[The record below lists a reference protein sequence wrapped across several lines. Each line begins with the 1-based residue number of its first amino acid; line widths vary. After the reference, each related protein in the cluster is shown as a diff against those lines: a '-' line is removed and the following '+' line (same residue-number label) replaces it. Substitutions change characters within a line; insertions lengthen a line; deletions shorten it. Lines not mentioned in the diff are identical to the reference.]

1 MDISEVRKQLDECD
15 SEIVKLFEKR
25 MQLSEEVAAAKL
37 ESGKGV
43 LDKDRE
49 KAKLAKVSAMVNG
62 ELNEEGVRELFRLLM
77 SMSKKLQYKMLLESG
92 RHINLPFIPV
102 DDIRTGSPRVVFQ
115 GDEGAYSQLAMK
127 KYFGDDVDCIHVPSF
142 RAAMS
147 VISEGSADYAV
158 LPIENSTAG
167 IVSEIYDLLAEYENY
182 IVAEQ
187 VIKIEHCLMGVKGAE
202 MSDIKTVF
210 SHPQSLMQSARF
222 LEKFDWK
229 QISMPNNA
237 FAAKKVATDGD
248 KSQAA
253 VASSLAA
260 EIYGLDILEKGI
272 NSEDNNSTRF
282 IIVTNRKVYRKDA
295 GKISLCFEV
304 PHESGS
310 LYHCLGHFIFNGLN
324 ISKIES
330 RPIEGRTW
338 EYRFFLD
345 FDGNLSDPSVRCALT
360 GLREEAKYLRVL
372 GNY

>member
-237 FAAKKVATDGD
+237 FAAKKMATDGD

-282 IIVTNRKVYRKDA
+282 IIVTNQKVYRKDA

>member
-1 MDISEVRKQLDECD
+1 MDLSEIRKQLDECD
-15 SEIVKLFEKR
+15 GEIVKLFEKR
-25 MQLSEEVAAAKL
+25 MELSEEVAAAKL

-49 KAKLAKVSAMVNG
+49 KAKLAKVSSQVTG
-62 ELNEEGVRELFRLLM
+62 DLNKAGIQDLFRLLM
-77 SMSKKLQYKMLLESG
+77 SLSKKLQYKKLIESG
-92 RHINLPFIPV
+92 RHINIPFIPV
-102 DDIRTGSPRVVFQ
+102 DDIISGSPRVVFQ

-127 KYFGDDVDCIHVPSF
+127 KFFGDGVDCIHVPTF

-147 VISEGSADYAV
+147 TISEGTADYAV

-182 IVAEQ
+182 IVGEQ
-187 VIKIEHCLMGVKGAE
+187 VIGIEHCLMGVKGADI
-202 MSDIKTVF
+202 SDIKTVF

-229 QISMPNNA
+229 LISMPNNA
-237 FAAKKVATDGD
+237 FAAKKVADEGD

-272 NSEDNNSTRF
+272 NQEENNSTRF
-282 IIVTNRKVYRKDA
+282 IVVTNQKVYRKDA
-295 GKISLCFEV
+295 GKISLCFEL

-310 LYHCLGHFIFNGLN
+310 LYNCLGHFIFNGLN

-345 FDGNLSDPSVRCALT
+345 FDGNLSDPSVRCALA
-360 GLREEAKYLRVL
+360 GLREEVKYLRVL

>member
-1 MDISEVRKQLDECD
+1 MDLSEIRLQLDECD
-15 SEIVKLFEKR
+15 KELVALYEKR
-25 MQLSEEVAAAKL
+25 MKLSEEVAKTKL
-37 ESGKGV
+37 ESGKAV

-49 KAKLAKVSAMVNG
+49 KIKLASVASCVENK
-62 ELNEEGVRELFRLLM
+62 EYEGGAKEMFKLLM
-77 SMSKKLQYKMLLESG
+77 SMSRKLQYKKLLESG
-92 RHINLPFIPV
+92 RHINIPFIPV
-102 DDIRTGSPRVVFQ
+102 GDIRDGSPRVVFQ

-182 IVAEQ
+182 IVAEE
-187 VIKIEHCLMGVKGAE
+187 VIQIEHCLMGVKGADI
-202 MSDIKTVF
+202 SDIKTVF

-222 LEKFDWK
+222 LEKYDWK

-248 KSQAA
+248 KTQAA

-260 EIYGLDILEKGI
+260 EIYGLDILENGI
-272 NSEDNNSTRF
+272 NSEDNNSTMF
-282 IIVTNRKVYRKDA
+282 IIVTNQKVFRKDA
-295 GKISLCFEV
+295 SKISLCFEV

>member
-1 MDISEVRKQLDECD
+1 MDLSEIRKQLDECD
-15 SEIVKLFEKR
+15 GEIVKLFEKR
-25 MQLSEEVAAAKL
+25 MQLSEEVAASKL

-49 KAKLAKVSAMVNG
+49 KEKLAKVSSMVSG
-62 ELNEEGVRELFRLLM
+62 ELNEEGVKELFRLLM
-77 SMSKKLQYKMLLESG
+77 SMSRKLQYKKLLESG
-92 RHINLPFIPV
+92 RHISIPFVPV
-102 DDIRTGSPRVVFQ
+102 DDIAEGSPRVVFQ

-127 KYFGDDVDCIHVPSF
+127 KYFGDDVDCIHVPTF
-142 RAAMS
+142 RAAMTT
-147 VISEGSADYAV
+147 ISEGSADYAV

-182 IVAEQ
+182 IVGEQ
-187 VIKIEHCLMGVKGAE
+187 IIKIEHCLMGVKGADI
-202 MSDIKTVF
+202 SGIKTVF

-222 LEKFDWK
+222 LEKHDWK
-229 QISMPNNA
+229 LISMPNNA
-237 FAAKKVATDGD
+237 FAARKVSSDGD

-260 EIYGLDILEKGI
+260 EIYGLDILERGI

-295 GKISLCFEV
+295 GKISLCFEL
-304 PHESGS
+304 PHESGA
-310 LYHCLGHFIFNGLN
+310 LYNCLGHFIFNGLN
-324 ISKIES
+324 ITKIES

>member
-187 VIKIEHCLMGVKGAE
+187 VIKIEHCLMGVKGAQI
-202 MSDIKTVF
+202 SDIKTVF

-222 LEKFDWK
+222 LEKYDWK
-229 QISMPNNA
+229 QISMPNTA

>member
-49 KAKLAKVSAMVNG
+49 KAKLAKVSAMVSG

-77 SMSKKLQYKMLLESG
+77 SMSKKLQYKKLLESG
-92 RHINLPFIPV
+92 RHITIPFIPV

-182 IVAEQ
+182 IVAEE
-187 VIKIEHCLMGVKGAE
+187 VIQIEHCLMGIKGADI
-202 MSDIKTVF
+202 SDIKTVF
-210 SHPQSLMQSARF
+210 SHPQSLM
-222 LEKFDWK
+222 
-229 QISMPNNA
+229 
-237 FAAKKVATDGD
+237 
-248 KSQAA
+248 
-253 VASSLAA
+253 
-260 EIYGLDILEKGI
+260 
-272 NSEDNNSTRF
+272 
-282 IIVTNRKVYRKDA
+282 
-295 GKISLCFEV
+295 
-304 PHESGS
+304 
-310 LYHCLGHFIFNGLN
+310 
-324 ISKIES
+324 
-330 RPIEGRTW
+330 
-338 EYRFFLD
+338 
-345 FDGNLSDPSVRCALT
+345 
-360 GLREEAKYLRVL
+360 
-372 GNY
+372 

>member
-15 SEIVKLFEKR
+15 GEIVKLFEKR

-49 KAKLAKVSAMVNG
+49 KTKLAKVSAMVSG

-77 SMSKKLQYKMLLESG
+77 SMSKKLQYKKLLESG
-92 RHINLPFIPV
+92 RHINIPFIPV

-202 MSDIKTVF
+202 ISGIRTVF

-222 LEKFDWK
+222 LEKYDWK

-237 FAAKKVATDGD
+237 FAAKKVATDAD

-260 EIYGLDILEKGI
+260 EIYGLDILERGI

-282 IIVTNRKVYRKDA
+282 IIVTNQKVYRKDA

>member
-1 MDISEVRKQLDECD
+1 MDLSEIRKQLDECD
-15 SEIVKLFEKR
+15 GEIVKLFEKR
-25 MQLSEEVAAAKL
+25 MQLSEEVAASKL

-49 KAKLAKVSAMVNG
+49 KEKLAKVSSMVSG
-62 ELNEEGVRELFRLLM
+62 ELNEEGVKELFRLLM
-77 SMSKKLQYKMLLESG
+77 SMSRKLQYKKLLESG
-92 RHINLPFIPV
+92 RHISIPFVPV
-102 DDIRTGSPRVVFQ
+102 DDIAEGSPRVVFQ

-127 KYFGDDVDCIHVPSF
+127 KYFGDDVDCIHVPTF
-142 RAAMS
+142 RAAMTT
-147 VISEGSADYAV
+147 ISEGSADYAV

-182 IVAEQ
+182 IVGEQ
-187 VIKIEHCLMGVKGAE
+187 IIKIEHCLMGVKGADI
-202 MSDIKTVF
+202 SGIKTVF

-222 LEKFDWK
+222 LEKHDWK
-229 QISMPNNA
+229 LISMPNNA
-237 FAAKKVATDGD
+237 FAARKVASDGD

-260 EIYGLDILEKGI
+260 EIYGLDILERGI

-295 GKISLCFEV
+295 GKISLCFEL
-304 PHESGS
+304 PHESGA
-310 LYHCLGHFIFNGLN
+310 LYNCLGHFIFNGLN
-324 ISKIES
+324 ITKIES

>member
-25 MQLSEEVAAAKL
+25 MELSEEVAAAKL

-49 KAKLAKVSAMVNG
+49 RAKLAKVSAMVSG

-77 SMSKKLQYKMLLESG
+77 SMSKKLQYKKLLESG
-92 RHINLPFIPV
+92 RHINIPFIPV
-102 DDIRTGSPRVVFQ
+102 DDIRTGSPRIVFQ

-127 KYFGDDVDCIHVPSF
+127 KYFGDDADCIHVPSF

-167 IVSEIYDLLAEYENY
+167 IVSEIYDLLAEYENF

-187 VIKIEHCLMGVKGAE
+187 VIKIEHCLMGVKGADI
-202 MSDIKTVF
+202 SDIKTVF

-222 LEKFDWK
+222 LEKYDWK

-282 IIVTNRKVYRKDA
+282 IIVTNQKVFRKDA
-295 GKISLCFEV
+295 SKISLCFEV

>member
-1 MDISEVRKQLDECD
+1 MDLSEIRKQLDECD
-15 SEIVKLFEKR
+15 AEIVKLFEKR
-25 MQLSEEVAAAKL
+25 MQLSEEVASSKL

-49 KAKLAKVSAMVNG
+49 KEKLAKVSAMVSG

-77 SMSKKLQYKMLLESG
+77 AMSRKLQYKKLLESG
-92 RHINLPFIPV
+92 RHINIPFIPV
-102 DDIRTGSPRVVFQ
+102 DDLKSGSPRVVFQ

-127 KYFGDDVDCIHVPSF
+127 KYFGDDVDCIHVPTF
-142 RAAMS
+142 RAAMTT
-147 VISEGSADYAV
+147 ISEGSADYAV

-182 IVAEQ
+182 IVGEQ
-187 VIKIEHCLMGVKGAE
+187 VIKIEHCLMGVKGADI
-202 MSDIKTVF
+202 SDIKTVF

-222 LEKFDWK
+222 LEKYDWK
-229 QISMPNNA
+229 LISMPNNA
-237 FAAKKVATDGD
+237 FAAGKVAKEGD

-260 EIYGLDILEKGI
+260 EIYGLDILERGI

-295 GKISLCFEV
+295 GKISLCFEL
-304 PHESGS
+304 PHESGA
-310 LYHCLGHFIFNGLN
+310 LYNCLGHFIFNGLN
-324 ISKIES
+324 ITKIES

-360 GLREEAKYLRVL
+360 GLREESKYLRVL

>member
-49 KAKLAKVSAMVNG
+49 KAKLAKVSAMVSG

-77 SMSKKLQYKMLLESG
+77 SMSKKLQYKKLLESG
-92 RHINLPFIPV
+92 RHINIPFIPV

-127 KYFGDDVDCIHVPSF
+127 KYFGNDVDCIHVPSF

-182 IVAEQ
+182 IVAEE
-187 VIKIEHCLMGVKGAE
+187 VIQIEHCLMGVKGADI
-202 MSDIKTVF
+202 SDIKTVF

-222 LEKFDWK
+222 LEKYDWK

-248 KSQAA
+248 KTQAA

-282 IIVTNRKVYRKDA
+282 IIVTNQKVFRKDA
-295 GKISLCFEV
+295 SKISLCFEV

>member
-49 KAKLAKVSAMVNG
+49 KAKLAKVSAMVSG

-77 SMSKKLQYKMLLESG
+77 SMSKKLQYKKLLESG
-92 RHINLPFIPV
+92 RHINIPFIPV

-182 IVAEQ
+182 IVAEE
-187 VIKIEHCLMGVKGAE
+187 VIQIEHCLMGVKGADI
-202 MSDIKTVF
+202 SDIKTVF

-222 LEKFDWK
+222 LEKYDWK

-248 KSQAA
+248 KTQAA

-260 EIYGLDILEKGI
+260 EIYGLDILENGI

-282 IIVTNRKVYRKDA
+282 IIVTNQKVFRKDA
-295 GKISLCFEV
+295 SKISLCFEV

>member
-15 SEIVKLFEKR
+15 GEIVKLFEKR

-49 KAKLAKVSAMVNG
+49 KAKLAKVSAMVSG

-77 SMSKKLQYKMLLESG
+77 SMSKKLQYKKLLESG
-92 RHINLPFIPV
+92 RHINIPFIPV

-202 MSDIKTVF
+202 ISDIRTVF

-222 LEKFDWK
+222 LEKYDWK

-237 FAAKKVATDGD
+237 FAAKKVATDED

-260 EIYGLDILEKGI
+260 EIYGLDILERGI

-282 IIVTNRKVYRKDA
+282 IIVTNQKVYRKDA

>member
-49 KAKLAKVSAMVNG
+49 KAKLAKVSAMVSG
-62 ELNEEGVRELFRLLM
+62 DLNEEGVRELFRLLM
-77 SMSKKLQYKMLLESG
+77 SMSKKLQYKKLLESG

-187 VIKIEHCLMGVKGAE
+187 VIKIEHCLMGVKGAV

-222 LEKFDWK
+222 LEKYDWK

-237 FAAKKVATDGD
+237 FAAKKVSNDGD

-260 EIYGLDILEKGI
+260 EIYGLDILEHGI

-282 IIVTNRKVYRKDA
+282 IIVTNQKVYRKDA

>member
-1 MDISEVRKQLDECD
+1 
-15 SEIVKLFEKR
+15 
-25 MQLSEEVAAAKL
+25 
-37 ESGKGV
+37 
-43 LDKDRE
+43 
-49 KAKLAKVSAMVNG
+49 
-62 ELNEEGVRELFRLLM
+62 
-77 SMSKKLQYKMLLESG
+77 
-92 RHINLPFIPV
+92 
-102 DDIRTGSPRVVFQ
+102 
-115 GDEGAYSQLAMK
+115 
-127 KYFGDDVDCIHVPSF
+127 
-142 RAAMS
+142 
-147 VISEGSADYAV
+147 
-158 LPIENSTAG
+158 
-167 IVSEIYDLLAEYENY
+167 
-182 IVAEQ
+182 
-187 VIKIEHCLMGVKGAE
+187 MGVKGAKIE
-202 MSDIKTVF
+202 DIKTVF
-210 SHPQSLMQSARF
+210 SHAQSLMQSARY
-222 LEKFDWK
+222 LEKYDWK

-237 FAAKKVATDGD
+237 FAAKKVATDAD

-260 EIYGLDILEKGI
+260 EIYGLDILERGI

-282 IIVTNRKVYRKDA
+282 IIVTNQKVYRKDA

>member
-49 KAKLAKVSAMVNG
+49 RAKLAKVSAMVSG

-77 SMSKKLQYKMLLESG
+77 SMSKKLQYKKLLESG
-92 RHINLPFIPV
+92 RHINIPFIPV

-127 KYFGDDVDCIHVPSF
+127 KYFGDGVDCIHVPSF

-187 VIKIEHCLMGVKGAE
+187 VIQIEHCLMGVKGADI
-202 MSDIKTVF
+202 SDIKTVF

-222 LEKFDWK
+222 LEKYDWK

-282 IIVTNRKVYRKDA
+282 IIVTNQKVFRKDA
-295 GKISLCFEV
+295 SKISLCFEV

>member
-15 SEIVKLFEKR
+15 CEIVKLFEKR
-25 MQLSEEVAAAKL
+25 MELSEEVAAAKL

-49 KAKLAKVSAMVNG
+49 RAKLAKVSAMVSG

-77 SMSKKLQYKMLLESG
+77 SMSKKLQYKKLLESG
-92 RHINLPFIPV
+92 RHINIPFIPV

-127 KYFGDDVDCIHVPSF
+127 KYFGDGVDCIHVPSF

-187 VIKIEHCLMGVKGAE
+187 VIQIEHCLMGVKGADI
-202 MSDIKTVF
+202 SDIKTVF

-222 LEKFDWK
+222 LEKYDWK

-282 IIVTNRKVYRKDA
+282 IIVTNQKVFRKDA
-295 GKISLCFEV
+295 SKISLCFEV

>member
-25 MQLSEEVAAAKL
+25 MELSEEVAAAKL

-49 KAKLAKVSAMVNG
+49 RAKLAKVSAMVSG

-77 SMSKKLQYKMLLESG
+77 SMSKKLQYKKLLESG
-92 RHINLPFIPV
+92 RHINIPFIPV

-127 KYFGDDVDCIHVPSF
+127 KYFGDGVDCIHVPSF

-167 IVSEIYDLLAEYENY
+167 IVSEIYDLLAEYENF

-187 VIKIEHCLMGVKGAE
+187 VIQIEHCLMGVKGADI
-202 MSDIKTVF
+202 SDIKTVF

-222 LEKFDWK
+222 LEKYDWK

-282 IIVTNRKVYRKDA
+282 IIVTNQKVFRKDA
-295 GKISLCFEV
+295 SKISLCFEV

>member
-49 KAKLAKVSAMVNG
+49 KAKLAKVSAMVSG

-77 SMSKKLQYKMLLESG
+77 SMSKKLQYKKLLESG
-92 RHINLPFIPV
+92 RHINIPFIPV

-182 IVAEQ
+182 IVAEE
-187 VIKIEHCLMGVKGAE
+187 VIQIEHCLMGVKGADI
-202 MSDIKTVF
+202 SDIKTVF

-222 LEKFDWK
+222 LEKYDWK

-248 KSQAA
+248 KTQAA

-272 NSEDNNSTRF
+272 NSEDNNSTMF
-282 IIVTNRKVYRKDA
+282 IIVTNQKVFRKDA
-295 GKISLCFEV
+295 SKISLCFEV

>member
-1 MDISEVRKQLDECD
+1 MDLSEIRKQLDECD
-15 SEIVKLFEKR
+15 GEIVKLFEKR
-25 MQLSEEVAAAKL
+25 MQLSEEVAASKL

-49 KAKLAKVSAMVNG
+49 KEKLAKVSSMVSG
-62 ELNEEGVRELFRLLM
+62 ELNEEGVKELFRLLM
-77 SMSKKLQYKMLLESG
+77 SMSRKLQYKKLLESG
-92 RHINLPFIPV
+92 RHISIPFVPV
-102 DDIRTGSPRVVFQ
+102 DDIAGGSPRVVFQ

-127 KYFGDDVDCIHVPSF
+127 KYFGDDVDCIHVPTF
-142 RAAMS
+142 RAAMTT
-147 VISEGSADYAV
+147 ISEGSADYAV

-182 IVAEQ
+182 IVGEQ
-187 VIKIEHCLMGVKGAE
+187 IIKIEHCLMGVKGADI
-202 MSDIKTVF
+202 SGIKTVF

-222 LEKFDWK
+222 LEKHDWK
-229 QISMPNNA
+229 LISMPNNA
-237 FAAKKVATDGD
+237 FAARKVASDGD

-260 EIYGLDILEKGI
+260 EIYGLDILERGI

-295 GKISLCFEV
+295 GKISLCFEL
-304 PHESGS
+304 PHESGA
-310 LYHCLGHFIFNGLN
+310 LYNCLGHFIFNGLN
-324 ISKIES
+324 ITKIES

-360 GLREEAKYLRVL
+360 GLREEAKYLRVS

>member
-1 MDISEVRKQLDECD
+1 MDLSEIRIQLDECD
-15 SEIVKLFEKR
+15 AEIVKLFEKR

-43 LDKDRE
+43 LDKERE
-49 KAKLAKVSAMVNG
+49 KAKLAKVSSMVSG

-77 SMSKKLQYKMLLESG
+77 SMSRKLQYKKLLESG
-92 RHINLPFIPV
+92 RHINIPFIPV
-102 DDIRTGSPRVVFQ
+102 DDITSGSPRVVFQ

-127 KYFGDDVDCIHVPSF
+127 KYFGDDVDCIHVPTF

-147 VISEGSADYAV
+147 TISEGSADYAV

-182 IVAEQ
+182 IVGEQ
-187 VIKIEHCLMGVKGAE
+187 VIRIEHCLMGVKGAGI
-202 MSDIKTVF
+202 SDIRTVF

-222 LEKFDWK
+222 LEKHDWK

-237 FAAKKVATDGD
+237 FAARKVSEEKD

-260 EIYGLDILEKGI
+260 EIYGLDILERGI
-272 NSEDNNSTRF
+272 NQEENNSTRF
-282 IIVTNRKVYRKDA
+282 IIVTNRKVYKKDA
-295 GKISLCFEV
+295 GKISLCFEL
-304 PHESGS
+304 PHESGA
-310 LYHCLGHFIFNGLN
+310 LYNCLGHFIFNGLN